1 MDRRSFLQGS
11 LSGTALW
18 AGSLGLV
25 SLGCRGRQVA
35 HVLDS
40 HDSDMVGSHAAGA
53 ETYNLLIDEAVA
65 RLLGRQEEQLVMSPV
80 SYGPEGP
87 KRICFVGVENRSA
100 EEIGDFKEQLYE
112 QIDTAIAG
120 SGSFQPVNLRFVQ
133 AGLDLCHLRPNDLL
147 TPDGQRAFI
156 AAMEQQGQPFDYLM
170 FAKLTSGT
178 TVNNNDKQRD
188 YLLTLEIVNI
198 HDGSYDKE
206 SAKVRKGY
214 HQSHLGKWRIYNP
227 FTAQR

>member
-1 MDRRSFLQGS
+1 MFDPKGQLLTNPIKNRLFMDTPFLAPDFSDPTRTDGAAAV
-11 LSGTALW
+11 G
-18 AGSLGLV
+18 AGEL
-25 SLGCRGRQVA
+25 A
-35 HVLDS
+35 E
-40 HDSDMVGSHAAGA
+40 AAKD
-53 ETYNLLIDEAVA
+53 L
-65 RLLGRQEEQLVMSPV
+65 
-80 SYGPEGP
+80 
-87 KRICFVGVENRSA
+87 ENRSA